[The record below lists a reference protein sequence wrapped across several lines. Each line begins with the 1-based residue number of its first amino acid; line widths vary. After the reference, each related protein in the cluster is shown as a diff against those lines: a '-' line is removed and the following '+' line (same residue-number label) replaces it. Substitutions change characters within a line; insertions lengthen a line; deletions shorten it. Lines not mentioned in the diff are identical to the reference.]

1 MDDSIFFESVVAK
14 SKLQVTVFFKKEN
27 PDRKPGFQIQ
37 IAKPYRASSEPIL
50 RLFVTLNAPGTLL
63 AMMFIVL

>member
-1 MDDSIFFESVVAK
+1 MDDSIFFRVCCSEIEAPGYD
-14 SKLQVTVFFKKEN
+14 LFKKEN
-27 PDRKPGFQIQ
+27 PDNKPGFQIQ